1 MELRQLRYFVTV
13 AEELHFGRAAER
25 LVIGQPAVSQQI
37 RRLERELKTEL
48 FDRSPRLVRLT
59 AAGQAFLP
67 AARAVLA
74 AEDAAR
80 AVAAELSGSGA
91 GVFRLGTITGLGE
104 RLDRILDAFEEHA
117 PGVRVE
123 LVGLPVRERLARL
136 ADGRLDAAFVRGAA
150 PPPPAPGTAARDG
163 AEVRRR
169 VVWQDELMAAIPARH
184 PLAGRPA
191 VSLAELAG
199 LPLRLTE
206 RRNHPTLVDL
216 VLDGCRE
223 AGFEPV
229 PGPACSSLQDTLA
242 AIGSGT
248 PMWTVVYA
256 GNARRMTLPRVAFVP
271 FAAPGLR
278 LPVELAVRSGA
289 SSALLAVLHDAVT
302 DARPPVSRPTG
313 CDQQS

>member
-37 RRLERELKTEL
+37 RRLERELKVEL

-80 AVAAELSGSGA
+80 AVAAELAGSGA
-91 GVFRLGTITGLGE
+91 GVFRLGTVTGLGE
-104 RLDRILDAFEEHA
+104 RLDRVLDAFEKHA

-123 LVGLPVRERLARL
+123 LVTLPVRERLARL

-150 PPPPAPGTAARDG
+150 PAAGTATARDG
-163 AEVRRR
+163 AELRRR
-169 VVWQDELMAAIPARH
+169 MLWEDELMAAIPARH
-184 PLAGRPA
+184 PLAEQPA
-191 VSLAELAG
+191 VGLAELAG

-206 RRNHPTLVDL
+206 RRNHPSLVDL
-216 VLDGCRE
+216 VLESCRR

-229 PGPACSSLQDTLA
+229 PGPAYSSLQDTLA

-256 GNARRMTLPRVAFVP
+256 GNARRMTLPRVTFVP

-278 LPVELAVRSGA
+278 LPVELVVRGGA
-289 SSALLAVLHDAVT
+289 SSGLLALLHDAVT
-302 DARPPVSRPTG
+302 DAPS
-313 CDQQS
+313 SA

>member
-37 RRLERELKTEL
+37 RRLERELKIEL

-80 AVAAELSGSGA
+80 AVAAELTGGSA

-104 RLDRILDAFEEHA
+104 RLDRVLEAFEEHA

-123 LVGLPVRERLARL
+123 LVALPVRERLAQL
-136 ADGRLDAAFVRGAA
+136 ADGRLDAAFVRGAD
-150 PPPPAPGTAARDG
+150 PAGGVAAAQGGG
-163 AEVRRR
+163 AELRRR
-169 VVWQDELMAAIPARH
+169 VVWEDELMAAIPARH
-184 PLAGRPA
+184 PLAERPA
-191 VSLAELAG
+191 VGLAELAA

-206 RRNHPTLVDL
+206 RRNHPSLVDL
-216 VLDGCRE
+216 VLGQCRQ

-229 PGPACSSLQDTLA
+229 PGPAYSSLQDTLA

-289 SSALLAVLHDAVT
+289 SSRLLALLHDAVT
-302 DARPPVSRPTG
+302 DAQPPPA
-313 CDQQS
+313 QSSV

>member
-37 RRLERELKTEL
+37 RRLERELKIEL
-48 FDRSPRLVRLT
+48 FDRTPRLVQLT

-80 AVAAELSGSGA
+80 AVAAELAGGGS
-91 GVFRLGTITGLGE
+91 GVFRLGTVTGLGE

-123 LVGLPVRERLARL
+123 LVALPVRERLARL
-136 ADGRLDAAFVRGAA
+136 SDGRLDAAFVRGAA
-150 PPPPAPGTAARDG
+150 PAPGGAAAPDSD
-163 AEVRRR
+163 ELRRR
-169 VVWQDELMAAIPARH
+169 PLWEDELLAAVPSRH
-184 PLAGRPA
+184 PLAGRAA
-191 VSLAELAG
+191 VHLADLAG

-206 RRNHPTLVDL
+206 RRHHPSLVDL
-216 VLDGCRE
+216 VLDGCRQ
-223 AGFEPV
+223 AGFEPT
-229 PGPACSSLQDTLA
+229 PGPAYSTLQDTLA

-256 GNARRMTLPRVAFVP
+256 GNARRMRLPRVAFVP

-278 LPVELAVRSGA
+278 LPVELVTRCGA
-289 SSALLAVLHDAVT
+289 PSPLLGLLEGACAADVPLASPSPSLT
-302 DARPPVSRPTG
+302 
-313 CDQQS
+313 

>member
-37 RRLERELKTEL
+37 RRLERELKVEL

-59 AAGQAFLP
+59 SAGQAFLP

-80 AVAAELSGSGA
+80 AVAAELAGSGA
-91 GVFRLGTITGLGE
+91 GVFRLGTVTGLGE
-104 RLDRILDAFEEHA
+104 RLDRVLDAFEKHA

-123 LVGLPVRERLARL
+123 LVTLPVRERLARL

-150 PPPPAPGTAARDG
+150 PATARDG
-163 AEVRRR
+163 AELRRR
-169 VVWQDELMAAIPARH
+169 MLWEDELMAAIPARH
-184 PLAGRPA
+184 PLAERPA
-191 VSLAELAG
+191 VGLAELAG

-206 RRNHPTLVDL
+206 RRNHPSLVDL
-216 VLDGCRE
+216 VLESCRR

-229 PGPACSSLQDTLA
+229 PGPAYSSLQDTLA

-278 LPVELAVRSGA
+278 LPVELVVRGGA
-289 SSALLAVLHDAVT
+289 SSGLLALLHDAVT
-302 DARPPVSRPTG
+302 DAPS
-313 CDQQS
+313 SA